1 MKIILYDTA
10 TPHPKGKFCKR
21 VVCNH
26 YFISWFETPFIYE
39 REGKLLRGNVGDML
53 VIPPG
58 SPVYHGGVPEADTG
72 FVNDW
77 IYFGGTD
84 LQLLFEKYPLPL
96 CTAFPMGLS
105 SPMCEY
111 LDQIRIEQAASMPGS
126 ADKLFYLT
134 AQFVIDTYR
143 KYKHTCCDDVST
155 DSIARIHKA
164 IQQHP
169 EYPWTLHEMSQRS
182 GYSVSR
188 FSALYHVRY
197 GSTPKQDVI
206 KERLSM
212 ACRLLQFTGTPIAE
226 VASASGFQSIHYF
239 SKYFKEV
246 MGITPSSYA
255 KDCRDF

>member
-96 CTAFPMGLS
+96 CTAFPMG
-105 SPMCEY
+105 P
-111 LDQIRIEQAASMPGS
+111 
-126 ADKLFYLT
+126 
-134 AQFVIDTYR
+134 
-143 KYKHTCCDDVST
+143 
-155 DSIARIHKA
+155 
-164 IQQHP
+164 
-169 EYPWTLHEMSQRS
+169 
-182 GYSVSR
+182 
-188 FSALYHVRY
+188 
-197 GSTPKQDVI
+197 
-206 KERLSM
+206 
-212 ACRLLQFTGTPIAE
+212 
-226 VASASGFQSIHYF
+226 SASGFQSIHYF